1 MSTDEG
7 YGGPV
12 PKPTNYQMYCPI
24 ARGLEVLGDRWT
36 LLILRDLSFAD
47 ARFTDLRT
55 SLVGI
60 PPNVLSQRLKDLVA
74 EGLVETRELPPPAAR
89 TVYTL
94 PEYGRT
100 TTPVLRALSRFGLQR
115 LEPAEPDTD
124 VRPEQAVFS
133 AVSGFYDPAAAE
145 GIDERYRLE
154 VDGRTF
160 TLASTRGGPAGD
172 ERREPDLTVIAPAW
186 ALVDVRLGTLDLDDA
201 LAEGTISTQ
210 GRKLALRHFRRIF
223 QLP

>member
-1 MSTDEG
+1 M
-7 YGGPV
+7 

-36 LLILRDLSFAD
+36 LLILRDLSWSD
-47 ARFTDLRT
+47 RRFTDLRT

-74 EGLVETRELPPPAAR
+74 EGLVTTRELPPPAAR

-94 PEYGRT
+94 TDYGRS

-115 LEPAEPDTD
+115 LEPADADTD
-124 VRPEQAVFS
+124 VRAEQAVFS
-133 AVSGFYDPAAAE
+133 AVTGFWDADGAD
-145 GIDERYRLE
+145 GIDERYLLE
-154 VDGRTF
+154 VDGRSF
-160 TLASTRGGPAGD
+160 PLASTRGGPTAGD
-172 ERREPDLTVIAPAW
+172 GREPDLTITAPAW

-201 LAEGTISTQ
+201 LADGTITAS
-210 GRKLALRHFRRIF
+210 GPKVALRHFRKVF
-223 QLP
+223 QLS